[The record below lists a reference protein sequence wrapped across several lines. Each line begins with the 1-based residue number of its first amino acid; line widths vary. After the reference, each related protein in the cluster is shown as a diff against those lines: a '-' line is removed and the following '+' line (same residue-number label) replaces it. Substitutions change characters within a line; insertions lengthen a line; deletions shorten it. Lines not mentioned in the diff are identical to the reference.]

1 MAIAGVLE
9 IQLLAN
15 IARLQKDMD
24 DAKRSVGGAMATIEK
39 TVGGAVRA
47 MGLLGG
53 ALSIGAFVSMAKQA
67 IDTADAINKLTQ
79 RTGLAAE
86 TLSQLQYA
94 AKLADVSS
102 DSLTTGIKKLNQ
114 SIAGGLAGDKEKLSV
129 FKSLGITL
137 TDTAGRT
144 KTADQVL
151 LEMADTFAKSRDGA
165 GKTAAAI
172 DLLGKAGD
180 EMIPLLNGGSQAI
193 LEMMKEA
200 DRLGLTISGDFAA
213 RAEEFND
220 NLTRIQTQSE
230 KLAISLGGD
239 LVDGLGKAMKA
250 MADAVAEGN
259 KLAGVVN
266 FIQTLIT
273 GDDQYK
279 AQVKVV
285 TETEKLMAAQSA
297 LDRARGSNNEK
308 EIARLENAVRL
319 RQAELDMHRNYLG
332 MLDAEEK
339 KSKDAAAAAAKIRT
353 SGKEIRT
360 ESAVKAVKGLTEAE
374 KELAEQRK
382 RDLAVGELRNKLT
395 EENAKQEAR
404 ALADLAKMMDE
415 YAEANAKG
423 VAESVAAA
431 NQAEAE
437 LAAYGLLKSAVL
449 ELTLAHLEQSKELA
463 ALAGEDVTNIEKR
476 IEAQKR
482 LITATRGMEVLDANK
497 QAAED
502 AAREWQRASEQ
513 IGQSLTD
520 ALMSGGKSGADY
532 IRDLFRTLVL
542 RPLLSP
548 IGSAGASVIG
558 SLPGAGGGSGL
569 LGQVGQMAGMA
580 NFGGMSLANSAGSMF
595 ANATGGG
602 LDALLATNGAFGT
615 AAGGAGIM
623 GTLSAALPWVGGA
636 LAIASML
643 ESPRGGP
650 KSIGGT
656 SDAASIQSTVA
667 ATLASFGIRNTG
679 MRVGG
684 FSAADPQGDSLTQLQ
699 TALFQGDR
707 ALYSRQD
714 RVGNYENVGRSSEEL
729 AAAWAEEQ
737 SRIMLAALQAT
748 LEPKYQ
754 QYISD
759 VNADASDLDAIN
771 AALARLNAARTLEEQ
786 LLTLSSTD
794 AENMARARQ
803 RELDA
808 MDAALRPLQER
819 LNALQDEARITGK
832 ITAVMGDYL
841 SDTELRAARIWQI
854 HQQLAKAG
862 LEISLERIASA
873 TRNDLRALYEEMV
886 RVGDMGAAE
895 ALLDV
900 AGAFAQITDPANE
913 AATAI
918 EDMAQRL
925 QDAGRGVWD
934 YVRTLTATRAGTASP
949 MDLLSNTR
957 SNYLQDLSLSR
968 AGDLDAYGRINSS
981 AQAYI
986 DAQKGFTA
994 SGGDTQAV
1002 IGQIISE
1009 LNSLPAV
1016 QSYEQQNLALL
1027 GQIAQATGSTS
1038 TSTGGNKVT
1047 SDQILSRLM
1056 QDSLLSYSRAEAAAV
1071 YNAIANNTGTSASY
1085 LSNIA
1090 YHSQLMANQL
1100 INGVTSVRSE
1110 FRGGGLA
1117 TFETGG
1123 FHSGGLRLVGEGG
1136 PELEVTGPSR
1146 IFNAQ
1151 QTRSMLSGSG
1161 GASSEEIRGL
1171 REDVRRLTAVV
1182 AAGMDQSIATQ
1193 RTIAGNTKVS
1203 ADESLLKKARA

>member
-360 ESAVKAVKGLTEAE
+360 ESAVKAVKGLTDAE

-404 ALADLAKMMDE
+404 ALAELAKTMEE
-415 YAEANAKG
+415 YADANAKG

-497 QAAED
+497 KAADD
-502 AAREWQRASEQ
+502 AAREWQRAS
-513 IGQSLTD
+513 T
-520 ALMSGGKSGADY
+520 
-532 IRDLFRTLVL
+532 
-542 RPLLSP
+542 
-548 IGSAGASVIG
+548 
-558 SLPGAGGGSGL
+558 
-569 LGQVGQMAGMA
+569 
-580 NFGGMSLANSAGSMF
+580 
-595 ANATGGG
+595 
-602 LDALLATNGAFGT
+602 
-615 AAGGAGIM
+615 
-623 GTLSAALPWVGGA
+623 
-636 LAIASML
+636 
-643 ESPRGGP
+643 
-650 KSIGGT
+650 
-656 SDAASIQSTVA
+656 
-667 ATLASFGIRNTG
+667 
-679 MRVGG
+679 
-684 FSAADPQGDSLTQLQ
+684 
-699 TALFQGDR
+699 
-707 ALYSRQD
+707 
-714 RVGNYENVGRSSEEL
+714 RS
-729 AAAWAEEQ
+729 
-737 SRIMLAALQAT
+737 
-748 LEPKYQ
+748 
-754 QYISD
+754 
-759 VNADASDLDAIN
+759 
-771 AALARLNAARTLEEQ
+771 
-786 LLTLSSTD
+786 
-794 AENMARARQ
+794 
-803 RELDA
+803 
-808 MDAALRPLQER
+808 
-819 LNALQDEARITGK
+819 
-832 ITAVMGDYL
+832 
-841 SDTELRAARIWQI
+841 
-854 HQQLAKAG
+854 AKA
-862 LEISLERIASA
+862 
-873 TRNDLRALYEEMV
+873 
-886 RVGDMGAAE
+886 
-895 ALLDV
+895 
-900 AGAFAQITDPANE
+900 
-913 AATAI
+913 
-918 EDMAQRL
+918 
-925 QDAGRGVWD
+925 
-934 YVRTLTATRAGTASP
+934 
-949 MDLLSNTR
+949 
-957 SNYLQDLSLSR
+957 
-968 AGDLDAYGRINSS
+968 
-981 AQAYI
+981 
-986 DAQKGFTA
+986 
-994 SGGDTQAV
+994 
-1002 IGQIISE
+1002 
-1009 LNSLPAV
+1009 
-1016 QSYEQQNLALL
+1016 
-1027 GQIAQATGSTS
+1027 
-1038 TSTGGNKVT
+1038 
-1047 SDQILSRLM
+1047 
-1056 QDSLLSYSRAEAAAV
+1056 
-1071 YNAIANNTGTSASY
+1071 
-1085 LSNIA
+1085 
-1090 YHSQLMANQL
+1090 
-1100 INGVTSVRSE
+1100 
-1110 FRGGGLA
+1110 
-1117 TFETGG
+1117 
-1123 FHSGGLRLVGEGG
+1123 
-1136 PELEVTGPSR
+1136 
-1146 IFNAQ
+1146 
-1151 QTRSMLSGSG
+1151 
-1161 GASSEEIRGL
+1161 
-1171 REDVRRLTAVV
+1171 
-1182 AAGMDQSIATQ
+1182 
-1193 RTIAGNTKVS
+1193 
-1203 ADESLLKKARA
+1203 